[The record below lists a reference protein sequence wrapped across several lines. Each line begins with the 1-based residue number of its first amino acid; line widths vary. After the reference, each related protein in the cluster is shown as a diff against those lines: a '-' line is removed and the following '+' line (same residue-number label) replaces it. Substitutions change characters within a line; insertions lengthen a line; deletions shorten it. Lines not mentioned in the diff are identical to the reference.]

1 MMHQE
6 SVQES
11 VDRSRKRKEQR
22 NRVINEK
29 HTHLKEQFNL
39 LLIEEISHN
48 QRVKEDLVFFQKKQ
62 ELVVKNNK

>member
-29 HTHLKEQFNL
+29 HTYLKEQFNL

-48 QRVKEDLVFFQKKQ
+48 QRVKEEFGTLPKKTRISG
-62 ELVVKNNK
+62 